1 MMEIGGYFELEHF
14 NGRPYYSGLCELNL
28 GRTALVYLLRALKCR
43 TLHVPYFICDSV
55 TRACEQAGFSLCY
68 YHLDKNLAPV
78 LECEP
83 AADEYLYLINYY
95 GQLSDEQILAFSQR
109 YSRIIVDNTH
119 SFFQRP
125 LKNIPTLYSC
135 RKYFGVSDGAYLS
148 CSQELP
154 FLCETDKSQHRMSH
168 LLGRFE
174 DTASLH
180 YAEMLTT
187 ADRFHGESVK
197 NMSLITRNIL
207 NGIDYDAVRR
217 TRNRNYRYLSERL
230 EQDNIMNR
238 IIPDGPFAYPF
249 YTQNGPAVRKELAS
263 LHIYIPTYWNNVIA
277 AMPKES
283 VEHDLAANI
292 LPLPCDQRYGSW
304 EMEHLADAVLTVLQQ
319 FGE

>member
-1 MMEIGGYFELEHF
+1 MEIGGYFELEHF
-14 NGRPYYSGLCELNL
+14 NSRPYYSGLYELNL
-28 GRTALVYLLRALKCR
+28 GRTALIYLLQSLKCR

-55 TRACEQAGFSLCY
+55 TSACERAGFSLQY
-68 YHLDKNLAPV
+68 YHLDRNLAPV

-83 AADEYLYLINYY
+83 VNDEYLYLINYY

-109 YSRIIVDNTH
+109 YERIIVDNTQ

-148 CSQELP
+148 CSLTLP
-154 FLCETDKSQHRMSH
+154 PLSETDQSQHRMAH

-174 DTASLH
+174 DTASEH
-180 YAEMLTT
+180 YSEMLAS
-187 ADRFHGESVK
+187 ADSFHREPIK
-197 NMSLITRNIL
+197 NMSLITGNIL

-217 TRNRNYRYLSERL
+217 TRSRNYRYLSERL
-230 EQDNIMNR
+230 EQENIMNH
-238 IIPDGPFAYPF
+238 IVPDGPFAYPF
-249 YTQNGPAVRKELAS
+249 YTRNGPAIRKELAS

-277 AMPKES
+277 TMPEES
-283 VEHDLAANI
+283 VEYDLAANI
-292 LPLPCDQRYGSW
+292 LPLPCDQRYGNW
-304 EMEHLADAVLTVLQQ
+304 EMEHLADAVLTVMQQ